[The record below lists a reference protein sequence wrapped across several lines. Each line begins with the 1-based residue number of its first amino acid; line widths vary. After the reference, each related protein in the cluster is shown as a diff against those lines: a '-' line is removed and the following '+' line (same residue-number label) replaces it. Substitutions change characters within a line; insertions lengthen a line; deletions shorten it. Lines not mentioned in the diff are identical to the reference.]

1 MLQKHPET
9 NGLPSQG
16 ESSVQ
21 AAAQTL
27 HVLQAQFDLS
37 GKLLFETQPGIWDE
51 AALWVQSHDRAEEQA
66 QVKRALKALSVVWV
80 PTEQVTLVERFVPGK
95 RRADWQNAL
104 PYALEE
110 SLAEPIEAL
119 HFVPLNRNAEGQV
132 SVAIVTLERMRMWH
146 EQLQQIGLVQAFLVA
161 DCFRIPPAQQAM
173 ALDKAPENGAAS
185 VENQNRQAWSV
196 FQQSEQRILVRSGE
210 YLGFAASP
218 QWFEQMKQLSTQ
230 QQGEVDILPVDAS
243 QLSATCVLSQSAKR
257 NSCAALNLRTGEF
270 QIKSQSS
277 AYWKVWQWPAVALLA
292 VVVVY
297 LLGVFMQTQQHRE
310 QALAYQTQTEALFK
324 QRFPDVKRIINIQ
337 TQAKNGFQQSGGV
350 AAGIGP
356 GQLVK
361 KLETAFAQYD
371 KVQILRLDWRASSR
385 QLSIQIQAPQVN
397 DLQNLAQAVSAIQS
411 SELKVK
417 NVSQT
422 QAEGVLYVD
431 AN

>member
-9 NGLPSQG
+9 NGLQSQG
-16 ESSVQ
+16 ESPKQ
-21 AAAQTL
+21 AVAQTL

-51 AALWVQSHDRAEEQA
+51 AALWLQSHDRNEERD

-80 PTEQVTLVERFVPGK
+80 PSEQITLVERFVPGK
-95 RRADWQNAL
+95 RRADWQSAL
-104 PYALEE
+104 PFALEE
-110 SLAEPIEAL
+110 SLAEPVETL

-161 DCFRIPPAQQAM
+161 DCFRIPPAQQATD
-173 ALDKAPENGAAS
+173 LEQVPDNGHA
-185 VENQNRQAWSV
+185 VENQNQQAWSV

-218 QWFEQMKQLSTQ
+218 QWFEQMKQLSSQ
-230 QQGEVDILPVDAS
+230 QQGDVKILPVDAS
-243 QLSATCVLSQSAKR
+243 QLSDTCVLSQSVTR
-257 NSCAALNLRTGEF
+257 NPCAALSLLTGEF

-277 AYWKVWQWPAVALLA
+277 AYWKLWQWPAVVLLA
-292 VVVVY
+292 LVVVY
-297 LLGVFMQTQQHRE
+297 LLGTFMQTQQHRE
-310 QALAYQTQTEALFK
+310 QALAYQIQTERLFK
-324 QRFPDVKRIINIQ
+324 ERFPDVKRIINIRA
-337 TQAKNGFQQSGGV
+337 QAKSGFQQSGGLS
-350 AAGIGP
+350 ASIGP
-356 GQLVK
+356 GQLAK

-385 QLSIQIQAPQVN
+385 QLSIQMQAPQVN
-397 DLQNLAQAVSAIQS
+397 DLQNLAQAVSALQS